1 MNIFD
6 TEAFEQE
13 VEKIVGTA
21 AKADTIASRTSKFI
35 TENMDTDPGF
45 YKKFSQLLKET
56 IAAYEQGRIDELE
69 YLKRVLKY
77 KEDIL
82 AHTDNELPEELQQNN
97 AAKAYYGLALETYQR
112 IFDDAQVDLKKLAL
126 ETAMTFDGIINRTL
140 IVDGSVLVD
149 WQQKSDIIGRMKI
162 ELEDYLIDD
171 VKRKYGL
178 DFSFDDMDTIIDGCV
193 DVAKLWIK

>member
-1 MNIFD
+1 M
-6 TEAFEQE
+6 
-13 VEKIVGTA
+13 
-21 AKADTIASRTSKFI
+21 
-35 TENMDTDPGF
+35 
-45 YKKFSQLLKET
+45 
-56 IAAYEQGRIDELE
+56 
-69 YLKRVLKY
+69 
-77 KEDIL
+77 

-126 ETAMTFDGIINRTL
+126 ETAMTFDEIINRTL

>member
-35 TENMDTDPGF
+35 TENMDTDPVF

-126 ETAMTFDGIINRTL
+126 ETAMTFDEIINRTL

>member
-1 MNIFD
+1 
-6 TEAFEQE
+6 
-13 VEKIVGTA
+13 
-21 AKADTIASRTSKFI
+21 
-35 TENMDTDPGF
+35 MDTDPAF

-69 YLKRVLKY
+69 YLKRVLKC
-77 KEDIL
+77 KDDIL
-82 AHTDNELPEELQQNN
+82 SHTDNELPEELQQNN

-112 IFDDAQVDLKKLAL
+112 IFGDVQVDLKKLAL

>member
-1 MNIFD
+1 M
-6 TEAFEQE
+6 
-13 VEKIVGTA
+13 
-21 AKADTIASRTSKFI
+21 
-35 TENMDTDPGF
+35 
-45 YKKFSQLLKET
+45 LKET

-149 WQQKSDIIGRMKI
+149 WQQKSDIIGRMK
-162 ELEDYLIDD
+162 
-171 VKRKYGL
+171 
-178 DFSFDDMDTIIDGCV
+178 
-193 DVAKLWIK
+193 

>member
-1 MNIFD
+1 
-6 TEAFEQE
+6 
-13 VEKIVGTA
+13 
-21 AKADTIASRTSKFI
+21 
-35 TENMDTDPGF
+35 MDTDPVF

-178 DFSFDDMDTIIDGCV
+178 DFSFDDMDIKDDANTITCPHCGGKIHFDGEPHMPEH
-193 DVAKLWIK
+193 KNIRGKEYYK